1 MKHNRNP
8 LAKAINYALGA
19 GMVASLAMTAAPV
32 AAQDEEEG
40 TSDLDRV
47 QVTGSR
53 ISRLDAEQAT
63 PVVTLDREDIDATG
77 YQSVSDVLRNNS
89 FNVFGSLREDS
100 GNTAQG
106 QATVNMR
113 GIGSSRTLILLDG
126 RRIPGSPVMDGQ
138 TQNLNNVPFAAVER
152 IEILS
157 DGASAVYGSDAIGGV
172 INIILREDY
181 SGVDM
186 TVRET
191 RSDREGGDERMF
203 TITGGISGDKGN
215 ITYSLEH
222 STRDII
228 FSRDRWWS
236 AASGFDNAEFGSQTP
251 GQSLYSKNI
260 LSFQRGQLLPFND
273 ACESAFSD
281 SHHYYSND
289 TDPWWGLASPEGL
302 CAYDYTNIMAET
314 AALENTSLFVNTN
327 YDINDDLRFFA
338 RGLFARTE
346 SFGRYAPAAAAP
358 SWGGPALP
366 EETITYEGQEI
377 TLFELL
383 PGDYLALR
391 ADMIGAARDTNQYDY
406 VGDFTV
412 GFDGYHGGFD
422 WEAAY
427 QYQKYNMH
435 EWGRGYLSQLGVD
448 QLANMGWDPR
458 LPTAMQIEQFGD
470 ELGGAASNSDRL
482 AEMEVHQFDFG
493 VGFDGPDLGGV
504 PVSFFF
510 GGEAR
515 DEEYKDLAMH
525 QLEAGNVGGSAGG
538 SSGGDRSRWALFGET
553 LVPLTDGLEASLA
566 LRYDDYSD
574 FGDNLSSKVSLRW
587 QAADWAVVRAS
598 AGQGFRAPSLD
609 QLYQAGSWSA
619 AFANNIPL
627 CMQELH
633 GLDQRAQ
640 LSDVQGLPG
649 FEDNLAECSGASW
662 ETQNA
667 TVFGANPDLDAED
680 STQYSLGTVF
690 DFSRIIEQDL
700 QLALDYYYTEIDD
713 AITEVGA
720 QDVMWMYFSGGSPL
734 CSDSSYDG
742 GACYSLTPAVMGSEH
757 QAQPTNFRSFD
768 TSGLDIKVNYGLDMA
783 DAGYLDVNWQTSYV
797 LEYNQRFTPA
807 SELQDYTELTVPE
820 YRSNLTLT
828 WSLGDHKLNWHT
840 QFIPSHCETAVL
852 DINKIDK
859 LQAKCSTSGG
869 GKVERASWAHHNVSY
884 SYETPFNSTVTL
896 GVNNVNDKDPIVDAS
911 SDVNKDLYPIVGRQ
925 YMVEYNQRF

>member
-1 MKHNRNP
+1 MKHNRNQ

-19 GMVASLAMTAAPV
+19 GMIASLAMTAAPV
-32 AAQDEEEG
+32 SAQDEDEEA
-40 TSDLDRV
+40 SDLDRV

-53 ISRLDAEQAT
+53 ISRLEAEQAT
-63 PVVTLDREDIDATG
+63 PVVTLDREDIEATG

-89 FNVFGSLREDS
+89 FNVFGSIREES

-106 QATVNMR
+106 QATVNLR
-113 GIGSSRTLILLDG
+113 GLGSNRTLILLDG

-138 TQNLNNVPFAAVER
+138 SQNLNNVPFAAVER

-181 SGVDM
+181 SGVD
-186 TVRET
+186 VNIRET
-191 RSDREGGDERMF
+191 RSDRKGGDERLF
-203 TITGGISGDKGN
+203 SVTGGIAGDKGN

-222 STRDII
+222 STKDII
-228 FSRDRWWS
+228 FTRDRWWA
-236 AASGFDNAEFGSQTP
+236 AASGFNNPEFGSQTP

-260 LSFQRGQLLPFND
+260 LSGQRGQTLPFND
-273 ACESAFSD
+273 ACESAFGAG
-281 SHHYYSND
+281 HHYYTND
-289 TDPWWGLASPEGL
+289 TDPWFGLASPEGL
-302 CAYDYTNIMAET
+302 CAYDHTRISALT
-314 AALENTSLFVNTN
+314 ASLENTSLFANAN
-327 YDINDDLRFFA
+327 YDINDNVRFFA
-338 RGLFARTE
+338 RGLYARTE

-358 SWGGPALP
+358 GWNGPALP

-377 TLFELL
+377 TLTELL
-383 PGDYLALR
+383 PGDNLLLR
-391 ADMIGAARDTNQYDY
+391 ADMIGPSRDTNQYDY

-412 GFDGYHGGFD
+412 GFDGMHGGFD
-422 WEAAY
+422 WEVAY

-435 EWGRGYLSQLGVD
+435 EWGRGYLSQLGVN
-448 QLANMGWDPR
+448 QLANAGWDPR
-458 LPTAMQIEQFGD
+458 LPTPMQIDQFG
-470 ELGGAASNSDRL
+470 EQLGGAASNSDRL
-482 AEMEVHQFDFG
+482 TEMEVHQVDFG
-493 VGFDGPDLGGV
+493 VGFDGPDVGAA
-504 PVSFFF
+504 PISFFF

-515 DEEYKDLAMH
+515 DEEYMDLAMH
-525 QLEAGNVGGSAGG
+525 QLEAGNVLGSSGG
-538 SSGGDRSRWALFGET
+538 SSGGDRSRWALFGESLVT
-553 LVPLTDGLEASLA
+553 LVDGLEAGVA
-566 LRYDDYSD
+566 VRYDDYSD
-574 FGDNLSSKVSLRW
+574 FGDNLSSKFSLRW

-609 QLYQAGSWSA
+609 QLFQAGSWSA

-627 CMQELH
+627 CMQELY

-640 LSDVQGLPG
+640 LADVQGLPG
-649 FEDNLAECSGASW
+649 FNENLAECSGAAW

-680 STQYSLGTVF
+680 STQYSVGTVF
-690 DFSRIIEQDL
+690 DFSQVMNQDL
-700 QLALDYYYTEIDD
+700 TLALDYYYTEIDD
-713 AITEVGA
+713 AITPVSA
-720 QDVMWMYFSGGSPL
+720 QDVMWMYFSGGIPL
-734 CSDSSYDG
+734 CSDGSYDG
-742 GACYSLTPAVMGSEH
+742 GACYSTTPAVPGSEH

-768 TSGLDIKVNYGLDMA
+768 TSGFDVKLNYGLDMA
-783 DAGYLDVNWQTSYV
+783 GAGYLDVNFQTSYV

-840 QFIPSHCETAVL
+840 QFIPGHCETAVL
-852 DINKIDK
+852 DIDQIDT

-869 GKVERASWAHHNVSY
+869 EKVERASWAHHNLSY
-884 SYETPFNSTVTL
+884 SYNTPFNSTVTL
-896 GVNNVNDKDPIVDAS
+896 GINNVNDKDPIIDQSMTVDTS
-911 SDVNKDLYPIVGRQ
+911 LYPIVGRQ